1 VWTARCRE
9 ALRTALKATPCDSG
23 ATSKVV
29 HVEGKIIIKML
40 TPQSSIVAVISPPR
54 KAVSGIDEETQRGE
68 AFNFQHKMS
77 TDYGKTDYYDASPSR
92 CEELSVSATGPGG
105 TTGTTSTAGTES
117 AFPLDGSC
125 PQQEHAA
132 IRDHHGVSTI
142 TARSVDIQST
152 KNNIRQLTA
161 QQGSL
166 QRVGFTNSNDN
177 SRMLINSATNGMG
190 SNSADV
196 ADAGS
201 VGSSNRCPNSP
212 PTMYLINSSS
222 SAPSGGDSKI
232 TVGSISNIQVCI

>member
-1 VWTARCRE
+1 
-9 ALRTALKATPCDSG
+9 
-23 ATSKVV
+23 
-29 HVEGKIIIKML
+29 ML

-54 KAVSGIDEETQRGE
+54 KGVSGIDEEAQRGE
-68 AFNFQHKMS
+68 AFNFQHKVS
-77 TDYGKTDYYDASPSR
+77 TDFGNTDYYDASPSR
-92 CEELSVSATGPGG
+92 CEELSVSATGPCASTS
-105 TTGTTSTAGTES
+105 TTGTVGTES

-125 PQQEHAA
+125 PQPEYAA

-166 QRVGFTNSNDN
+166 QRTGFTNSGDN
-177 SRMLINSATNGMG
+177 NRMLINSATNGVC
-190 SNSADV
+190 SNPADV

-222 SAPSGGDSKI
+222 NAPSGGDSKI